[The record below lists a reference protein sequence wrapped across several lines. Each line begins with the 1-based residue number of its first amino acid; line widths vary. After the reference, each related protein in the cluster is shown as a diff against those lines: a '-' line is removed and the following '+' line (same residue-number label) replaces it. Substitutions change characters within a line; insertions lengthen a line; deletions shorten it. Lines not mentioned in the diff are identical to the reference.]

1 MKYYATLV
9 VLMFLAACA
18 TTGQEERINAVKD
31 FIEVNELEELAKI
44 RTFDRINQHV
54 LNDRHVI
61 LSTRREQYLLEYPY
75 PCRDDP
81 ITQRPRP
88 DIRRD
93 ARAIYA
99 DSDTFRGC
107 QIGAL
112 YAITAGC
119 PIGALYA
126 ITADQAEELKSI
138 GEAPGE

>member
-1 MKYYATLV
+1 MKIYAALAA
-9 VLMFLAACA
+9 LMFLAACA
-18 TTGQEERINAVKD
+18 TTGQEERINATKD
-31 FIEVNELEELAKI
+31 FVEVNELEELAKI

-54 LNDRHVI
+54 LNDRYVI

-107 QIGAL
+107 R
-112 YAITAGC
+112 
-119 PIGALYA
+119 IGALYA

>member
-1 MKYYATLV
+1 
-9 VLMFLAACA
+9 LASN
-18 TTGQEERINAVKD
+18 TSRP
-31 FIEVNELEELAKI
+31 FIKPGWRNHENLCSPGRPDVPGRL
-44 RTFDRINQHV
+44 RHDDQHV
-54 LNDRHVI
+54 LNDRYVI

-107 QIGAL
+107 
-112 YAITAGC
+112 